1 MYCVQVIKP
10 EPFRGLSRRSG
21 RYWLL
26 VLRGIG
32 KDGDFHPFTFY
43 GGIFRLSGI
52 LGYAHVQLKSY
63 PPTKINIIFTQN
75 EAPYIQSEPVHPRL
89 FHCLLS
95 LKLSEF

>member
-10 EPFRGLSRRSG
+10 EPFLGLSRRSG

-26 VLRGIG
+26 VLRGTG

-43 GGIFRLSGI
+43 GNVLRLSGI
-52 LGYAHVQLKSY
+52 LGYAGAWLKSY
-63 PPTKINIIFTQN
+63 PTIKINIICTQN
-75 EAPYIQSEPVHPRL
+75 EAPYIRLEPVQPLL

-95 LKLSEF
+95 LKLSE